1 MDLIVRYRDGDLNYV
16 DFTLMSGI
24 SLDTS
29 YTIMGRIDWNAAPN
43 SRDPFT
49 IWVNPESATEPA
61 TGFTLTGFLGDPTTI
76 NSVYLLQKEFGTG
89 LSDAVFMD
97 EIRMGTTWADLQ
109 PVPEPSSVALIAG
122 ALGISALMFRRTARN
137 KTPLA

>member
-61 TGFTLTGFLGDPTTI
+61 IGFNLTGFLGDPTTI

-89 LSDAVFMD
+89 LNDAVYMD
-97 EIRMGTTWADLQ
+97 EIRMGTSWADLQ
-109 PVPEPSSVALIAG
+109 PVPEPSSAALIAG
-122 ALGISALMFRRTARN
+122 ALGISALMFRRSARN